1 LSVAS
6 IAAPD
11 QAVAFATRAQGSAR
25 LLDLYAVFMDIF
37 AIKLTKN
44 SATEYISRLI
54 IALALQTYCGKKPA
68 K

>member
-1 LSVAS
+1 
-6 IAAPD
+6 
-11 QAVAFATRAQGSAR
+11 VAFATRAQGSAR

-37 AIKLTKN
+37 ASKLTKN
-44 SATEYISRLI
+44 AAIEYISRLI